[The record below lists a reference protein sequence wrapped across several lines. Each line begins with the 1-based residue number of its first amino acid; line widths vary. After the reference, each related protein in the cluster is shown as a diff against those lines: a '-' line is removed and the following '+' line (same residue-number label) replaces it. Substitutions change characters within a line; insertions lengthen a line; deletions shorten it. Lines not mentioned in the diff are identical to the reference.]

1 MLMASASPANSCWD
15 VGVRLFIVFVDATE
29 LWEIGVAVKE
39 GFGSCFVCECNAHA
53 SGYAFRVSSA
63 P

>member
-1 MLMASASPANSCWD
+1 MLVASASPANSCWD

-39 GFGSCFVCECNAHA
+39 GFGSCFV
-53 SGYAFRVSSA
+53 
-63 P
+63 